1 MSTATSPPPPS
12 STSGSTRRPDCGA
25 KITLVPLDATHRAC
39 ISLGECDQ
47 LDAMNTRASKATS
60 EFARYRIKGYRVFQP
75 MEQDDWGPI
84 HDALAVAAVI
94 DPTVL
99 KDVRQLYVDVDFSG
113 GFADGMTI
121 CDVNTRDKKA
131 RKNCAVA
138 LNADREKF
146 VSLVMRAMERS
157 PK

>member
-1 MSTATSPPPPS
+1 
-12 STSGSTRRPDCGA
+12 
-25 KITLVPLDATHRAC
+25 
-39 ISLGECDQ
+39 
-47 LDAMNTRASKATS
+47 
-60 EFARYRIKGYRVFQP
+60 
-75 MEQDDWGPI
+75 
-84 HDALAVAAVI
+84 
-94 DPTVL
+94 
-99 KDVRQLYVDVDFSG
+99 
-113 GFADGMTI
+113 MTI

>member
-1 MSTATSPPPPS
+1 
-12 STSGSTRRPDCGA
+12 
-25 KITLVPLDATHRAC
+25 
-39 ISLGECDQ
+39 
-47 LDAMNTRASKATS
+47 
-60 EFARYRIKGYRVFQP
+60 